1 MVTTRPLFCTIYRS
15 DRTYG
20 YRDQLNIWSSRI
32 GIRSIEFQTTAA
44 EYRDENGQQVFWAIP
59 IFPQVYADPLPLRGY
74 SARGGSRLGAQEAS
88 MWALQQGGLD
98 LDMSLVRWSFVQIGG
113 RGCLFEA
120 TPCLYGNPT
129 LLSDRRV
136 IGRGSTKRGAEE
148 ESSRLLFAT
157 EYYCVWD

>member
-1 MVTTRPLFCTIYRS
+1 M
-15 DRTYG
+15 
-20 YRDQLNIWSSRI
+20 
-32 GIRSIEFQTTAA
+32 
-44 EYRDENGQQVFWAIP
+44 
-59 IFPQVYADPLPLRGY
+59 YADPLPLRGY

-120 TPCLYGNPT
+120 TPCRKSLYMRLGCYLLTGGLTIPVYGNPT

-157 EYYCVWD
+157 EYYCVVSTFTYTRAKCPGLIFG